1 MLMDHQNRKEE
12 DFAVLV
18 RMVGCENMFA
28 DQLTLANNR
37 PRQLEAKFNDLA
49 RRSIYLTRRMQLPF

>member
-1 MLMDHQNRKEE
+1 MLKNHRCRKEE

-28 DQLTLANNR
+28 GQLILANNR

-49 RRSIYLTRRMQLPF
+49 RRNIYLT

>member
-1 MLMDHQNRKEE
+1 MLKDHRCREEE

-28 DQLTLANNR
+28 GQLILANNR
-37 PRQLEAKFNDLA
+37 PRQLEANSMTWLA
-49 RRSIYLTRRMQLPF
+49 EALI